1 MKKNHLLYICFFFLF
16 AVTLQAQRKYTINE
30 TWKFSKTQE
39 RNNYLKN
46 LDDSAWEV
54 VSIPHTWNDRDV
66 LDDTPGFYRGIGWY
80 RRNVYIDSLAE
91 NKTVYIYFEGANQEV
106 DLYVNEQLVGSH
118 KGGYTRFSF
127 DITPYIK
134 SGEFNLFAI
143 KVDNAHN
150 VDIPPLSADFTFF
163 GGIYRDV
170 YLIEKEKIHISP
182 NDYASS
188 GVYITTPLVNNTVA
202 HVEVK
207 SIISNTLAQKSKARI
222 EQTVYSP
229 AGTLVSSQTTSVNLS
244 ASGNTDV
251 TSKKILINNPQLW
264 SPETPHLYTLT
275 TRVLDEKGK
284 VVLDEVVENFGLRY
298 FEFDADK
305 GFILNG
311 SPLKLIGTN
320 RHQCYENLG
329 YALRDEMHVQDV
341 LLLKEM
347 GGNFLRVSHYPQ
359 DPMIMD
365 LCDKLGIITSVEIP
379 IVNAITESQAFLD
392 NSLVMAKE
400 MVMQDFNRPS
410 VVIWAYMNE
419 VMLRPPF
426 RGDRHKEY
434 CIEVNRHA
442 RAIDSLLRA
451 EDPARYTMLPFHGSV
466 SAYADAGL
474 FEVAQIIGWNL
485 YQGWYGGVFRE
496 FDGFM
501 DKFHK
506 DYPDKPTIITEYGAD
521 VDPRL
526 HSFHPQRFDYTAE
539 YANLYH
545 DHYLKAIMDRPYIA
559 GANIWNLNDFHSEP
573 RGNAVPHIN
582 NKGIMGLDRKPKD
595 TYLLYKAFLS
605 KEPVVLIG
613 SREWKI
619 RGGVETGNGQ
629 CTQTLRVYSN
639 LSQVS
644 VYQNGKLVKEN
655 IPVNNFFAEVNIPFV
670 DGKNLITAEGKQGG
684 TLIQDYYEC
693 DFSLVPARFENGK
706 GIPDKGMNIM
716 LGSLRYF
723 EDDKSGSIW
732 IPEQEYQPGGWGYV
746 GGKAFNP
753 SRLPASDLNILGTDI
768 DPVFQTQRENIESF
782 KFDVANG
789 RYAIYFYWAELIPQ
803 QQKEALAYNLG
814 NDAKYDAPSARSFHL
829 KLNGKYEF
837 KNFDI
842 AAQIGS
848 ERAIIKKIETNVV
861 DGKGISIDF
870 EPVTGS
876 PILNAV
882 RIIKLD

>member
-1 MKKNHLLYICFFFLF
+1 MITNRLLSFCFSILF

-30 TWKFSKTQE
+30 VWKFSKIPE
-39 RNNYLKN
+39 ENNYLKN
-46 LDDSAWEV
+46 LDDNTWEI
-54 VSIPHTWNDRDV
+54 VSIPHTWNDRDA

-80 RRNVYIDSLAE
+80 RRNVYIDSLVE

-106 DLYVNEQLVGSH
+106 DLYVNEQFVGNH
-118 KGGYTRFSF
+118 KGGYTRFCF

-143 KVDNAHN
+143 KVDNSHN
-150 VDIPPLSADFTFF
+150 VNIPPLSADFTFF

-170 YLIEKEKIHISP
+170 YLLEKEKIHISP
-182 NDYASS
+182 KDYASS
-188 GVYITTPLVNNTVA
+188 GIYIKTPLVSDSEA
-202 HVEVK
+202 RVEVR
-207 SIISNTLAQKSKARI
+207 SIVSNTLLRKSKI
-222 EQTVYSP
+222 KLEQAVYTP
-229 AGTLVSSQTTSVNLS
+229 IGTLISTQTTTINLS
-244 ASGNTDV
+244 ATSDTDIE
-251 TSKKILINNPQLW
+251 SKAILIKNPQLW
-264 SPETPHLYTLT
+264 SPETPHLYTLI
-275 TRVLDEKGK
+275 TRIWDEKGK
-284 VVLDEVVENFGLRY
+284 IVMDEVVENFGLRY
-298 FEFDADK
+298 FEFNADK

-311 SPLKLIGTN
+311 NPLKLIGTN

-379 IVNAITESQAFLD
+379 IVNAITESQEFLN
-392 NSLVMAKE
+392 NSLYMAKE
-400 MVMQDFNRPS
+400 MVRQDFNRPS

-434 CIEVNRHA
+434 CKEVNKHA
-442 RAIDSLLRA
+442 RAIDSLLRT
-451 EDPARYTMLPFHGSV
+451 EDPIRYTMLPFHGSV

-474 FEVAQIIGWNL
+474 FEIPQIIGWNL
-485 YQGWYGGVFRE
+485 YQGWYGGIFSG

-501 DKFHK
+501 DKYHA

-545 DHYLKAIMDRPYIA
+545 DHYLKAIMDRPFIA

-582 NKGIMGLDRKPKD
+582 NKGITGLNRKPKD
-595 TYLLYKAFLS
+595 TYLLYKAFMS

-613 SREWKI
+613 SREWKF

-629 CTQTLRVYSN
+629 CIQTLRVYSN
-639 LSQVS
+639 LSKVS
-644 VYQNGKLVKEN
+644 IWLNGKLFKEN
-655 IPVNNFFAEVNIPFV
+655 VPVKNHFAEIDISFV
-670 DGKNLITAEGKQGG
+670 DGKNLIVAAEKQDNL
-684 TLIQDYYEC
+684 LIQDFYEC
-693 DFSLVPARFENGK
+693 DFSLIPASFENGK

-723 EDDKSGSIW
+723 EDNQSGSIW

-746 GGKAFNP
+746 GGKAFSP
-753 SRLPASDLNILGTDI
+753 SNLPASDLNILGTDI
-768 DPVFQTQRENIESF
+768 DPIFQTQRENIQSF

-803 QQKEALAYNLG
+803 KQKEALVYNLG
-814 NDAKYDAPSARSFHL
+814 NDAEYNTLDARSFHL
-829 KLNGKYEF
+829 KLNGKYEL
-837 KNFDI
+837 KNFNMV
-842 AAQIGS
+842 AQVGA
-848 ERAIIKKIETNVV
+848 ERAIIKKIETNVI
-861 DGKGISIDF
+861 DNNGISIDF
-870 EPVTGS
+870 EPVVGS
-876 PILNAV
+876 PVLNAI
-882 RIIKLD
+882 RIIKLN